1 MTMQIEKNWRELIR
15 PRFLEVE
22 KETETTKYG
31 KYIAEPLERG
41 FGITLGNSL
50 RRVLLSCI
58 RGAAITAVR
67 IEGVAHEFST
77 VPYVVEDVAEIVLN
91 LKALALKLET
101 DEEPQVIR
109 REFVGEMVLRAQDLF
124 EGTPVVALEP
134 DQHIATLQ
142 SGAVLEMEVVVT
154 TGFGYQQAERLKE
167 PGAPINTI
175 WLDALFTP
183 VRKVNYRVTNARVG
197 QATDYDRLVLE
208 VWTNGAITP
217 RDAVGVAAK
226 ILKEQLQVFINIPET
241 EEEEVSIAPS
251 VKGAFPGEGVHVPSA
266 LEKSLEDVL
275 YVLVDEL
282 DLSSRAQNCLQAA
295 GIRYVGELVQRTEQD
310 LMKMKNF
317 GRKSL
322 KEIKDTLAE
331 RGLSLGMRLEGFD
344 PSKAQR

>member
-1 MTMQIEKNWRELIR
+1 MQIEKNWRELIR

-22 KETETTKYG
+22 KDTETSTYG

-67 IEGVAHEFST
+67 IEGVPHEFST
-77 VPYVVEDVAEIVLN
+77 IPYVVEDVTEIILN
-91 LKALALKLET
+91 LKALSLKLDT
-101 DEEPQVIR
+101 DVEPQVVR
-109 REFVGEMVLRAQDLF
+109 REFVGEMVVKAGDLF
-124 EGTPVVALEP
+124 DGTPVVALEP

-142 SGAVLEMEVVVT
+142 AGAVLDMEVVVRS
-154 TGFGYQQAERLKE
+154 GYGYQQAERLKE

-183 VRKVNYRVTNARVG
+183 VRKVNYRVMNARVG
-197 QATDYDRLVLE
+197 QVTDYDKLILE

-241 EEEEVSIAPS
+241 EEEHVSAVSS
-251 VKGAFPGEGVHVPSA
+251 VRGAYGAQAAYGGLG
-266 LEKSLEDVL
+266 LEKSLEDAL
-275 YVLVDEL
+275 YTLVDEL
-282 DLSSRAQNCLQAA
+282 DLSSRAHNCLQAA
-295 GIRYVGELVQRTEQD
+295 GIRYVGELVQMTEQD

-322 KEIKDTLAE
+322 KEIKDVLAE

-344 PSKAQR
+344 PSKAPR

>member
-1 MTMQIEKNWRELIR
+1 MQIEKNWRELIR
-15 PRFLEVE
+15 PRFLEAD
-22 KETETTKYG
+22 KETETAKYG

-58 RGAAITAVR
+58 RGTAITAVR
-67 IEGVAHEFST
+67 IEGVPHEFST

-91 LKALALKLET
+91 LKALAIKLES
-101 DEEPQVIR
+101 DAEPQVIK
-109 REFVGEMVLRAQDLF
+109 REFVGEMVLGAGDLF

-142 SGAVLEMEVVVT
+142 AGAVLDIEVVVR

-167 PGAPINTI
+167 AGAPVNTI

-183 VRKVNYRVTNARVG
+183 VRKVNYRVMNARVG
-197 QATDYDRLVLE
+197 RVTDYDKLVME

-217 RDAVGVAAK
+217 RDAIGVAAR
-226 ILKEQLQVFINIPET
+226 ILKEQLQVFINIPEK
-241 EEEEVSIAPS
+241 EEEKVS
-251 VKGAFPGEGVHVPSA
+251 VVPSARGTFSPEGIPVSPA

-295 GIRYVGELVQRTEQD
+295 GIKYVGELVQRTEQD

-322 KEIKDTLAE
+322 KEIKDSLAE